1 MSKVADA
8 FRRRRCLLKP
18 PENVFAYW
26 GSLLFLERFP
36 ITQILFHFE
45 FSFWKSETKQCN
57 GNAEDSW
64 LTLHP
69 LQLSKEQ

>member
-8 FRRRRCLLKP
+8 FRRPSVLIET

-45 FSFWKSETKQCN
+45 FSFWKSWTKQCN
-57 GNAEDSW
+57 AQDSC

-69 LQLSKEQ
+69 LQMSKEQ